1 MFHSHNRLQTIAI
14 LNNLTSAKALLKRL
28 PGMATGVRWV
38 RRSVAISRR
47 LSVPSGARR
56 RALTIE
62 TVPTL
67 LKVPDQRQRFVGYY
81 DHSPFKPDDERL
93 LLVHSTRHP
102 PWRRPS
108 PQVPVHVELINHQ
121 TGMVVRE
128 LGQSFAWNWQQGARA
143 LWLDSETVI
152 FNVYDVGMDRYRAR
166 LVTCDGTHRGDLP
179 IPVQEVDSR
188 GRVYSLSY
196 ESLAAIRPDYGYRNR
211 LLHPTDLTD
220 NAIERFDPANEEY
233 RVLVRLSALR
243 EQTEERRRSKIKW
256 AKFNHVMASPDST
269 RLVFLFRYFLDGR
282 RVTDLYEMFTDGGQP
297 RLLAEDRGVSHVCW
311 WGDEA
316 VLATMSGTDGFG
328 YYLVS
333 IDDAKAKGCWEQP
346 DGHPSRLDER
356 RLLTDTYPDQYALRR
371 LLIRSLE
378 TDEVVEVGAF
388 PEPLLFQGETRCDL
402 HPSLSPT
409 ERYIQVDCGLG
420 HRRTVAVLPNPLFG
434 GSCE

>member
-1 MFHSHNRLQTIAI
+1 MFHSHNRLQTVAI
-14 LNNLTSAKALLKRL
+14 LNNLMSAKALVKRL
-28 PGMATGVRWV
+28 PGMVMGVRLV

-128 LGQSFAWNWQQGARA
+128 LGQSLAWNWQQGARA
-143 LWLDSETVI
+143 FWLDSETVI

-211 LLHPTDLTD
+211 LLHPNDLTD
-220 NAIERFDPANEEY
+220 NAIERFDPASEEY
-233 RVLVRLSALR
+233 RVLMRLSDLR
-243 EQTEERRRSKIKW
+243 EQTEVRHGHKIKL
-256 AKFNHVMASPDST
+256 AKFNHIMASPDSS

-282 RVTDLYEMFTDGGQP
+282 RVTDLYEMSTDGEQP
-297 RLLAEDRGVSHVCW
+297 RLLAEDGGVSHVCW
-311 WGDEA
+311 WGNGA
-316 VLATMSGTDGFG
+316 VVATMSGTAGFG
-328 YYLVS
+328 YYLLS
-333 IDDAKAKGCWEQP
+333 IDDSNATLLWEQP
-346 DGHPSRLDER
+346 DGHPSRLNEH

-378 TDEVVEVGAF
+378 TEEAVEVGAF
-388 PEPLLFQGETRCDL
+388 TEPLLFQGENRCDL
-402 HPSLSPT
+402 HPSLSPSG
-409 ERYIQVDCGLG
+409 RYIQVDCAFG
-420 HRRTVAVLPNPLFG
+420 HHRTVAVLPNPLLD

>member
-1 MFHSHNRLQTIAI
+1 MFHSHNRLQTIVI

-28 PGMATGVRWV
+28 PGMATGLRLV

-128 LGQSFAWNWQQGARA
+128 LGQSLAWNWQQGARA

-152 FNVYDVGMDRYRAR
+152 FNVYDVGMDRFRAR

-211 LLHPTDLTD
+211 LLHPNDLTY
-220 NAIERFDPANEEY
+220 NAIERFDPASEEY
-233 RVLVRLSALR
+233 RVLMRLSDLR
-243 EQTEERRRSKIKW
+243 ERTEVRHGHKVKL
-256 AKFNHVMASPDST
+256 AKFNHIMASPDST
-269 RLVFLFRYFLDGR
+269 RLVFLFRYLLDER
-282 RVTDLYEMFTDGGQP
+282 RVTDLYEMSTGGGQP
-297 RLLAEDRGVSHVCW
+297 RLLVEDGGVSHVCW
-311 WGDEA
+311 WGDHA
-316 VLATMSGTDGFG
+316 VVATMHGTDGFG
-328 YYLVS
+328 YYFVS
-333 IDDAKAKGCWEQP
+333 VDDRRATRFWEQL
-346 DGHPSRLDER
+346 DGHPSPVDER
-356 RLLTDTYPDQYALRR
+356 WLLTDTYPDQYALRR

-378 TDEVVEVGAF
+378 NEEVVEVGAF

-402 HPSLSPT
+402 HPSLSPSG
-409 ERYIQVDCGLG
+409 RYIQVDCALG
-420 HRRTVAVLPNPLFG
+420 HRRTVAVLPNPLLD
-434 GSCE
+434 GSSK